1 MKLSQGMRMGAAW
14 AALAWVAVLGC
25 GDGGDDPSTGTHIGN
40 PGDLEFRVSSAL
52 SEAPTSKEV
61 RFNDSDGVS
70 FALAEARVVV
80 RDVELY
86 LPDGLTCAAVAGSYS
101 GATCAAGDD
110 KLEVT
115 GPFVVDL
122 LTGASTPSLE
132 GVKVPPLRW
141 RRVDYRL
148 DDADETLL
156 PAGDPLLGSTFYLR
170 AVFDQAGTPSEL
182 RGALRFNEVV
192 RVEDAAGIQ
201 LPEGGKLFVE
211 LDAGL
216 WLAQA
221 PVSTCIESGELPLMD
236 GVATLHDDDDDDRD
250 DDDDDDDI
258 DDDVEES
265 IPDGE
270 VASCGELERA
280 IKAGVRGSSR
290 LRAE

>member
-1 MKLSQGMRMGAAW
+1 MKLRQVIRMSAAW
-14 AALAWVAVLGC
+14 AALVWVAVLGC

-52 SEAPTSKEV
+52 SEAPEAKEV
-61 RFNDSDGVS
+61 RFTDVDGTP
-70 FALAEARVVV
+70 FALAEARVVI

-101 GATCAAGDD
+101 GATCEAGDD

-156 PAGDPLLGSTFYLR
+156 PSSDPLFGSTLYLR
-170 AVFDQAGTPSEL
+170 AAFEQAGMTSEL

-211 LDAGL
+211 LDAGV

-221 PVSTCIESGELPLMD
+221 PVSACVASGELPLMD
-236 GVATLHDDDDDDRD
+236 GVATLHDDDDLDD

-265 IPDGE
+265 LPDDE
-270 VASCGELERA
+270 AASCGDLERA